1 MNFSKCI
8 LLAIIFSFADVQSNE
23 DKYYSSRR
31 QYTDIIYSAVWVFF
45 ESKVFLFPSFLNMI
59 IESLIQWIGGRWVS
73 RLTVGGRLVSV
84 SVVDRF
90 NKAH

>member
-1 MNFSKCI
+1 M
-8 LLAIIFSFADVQSNE
+8 FSFADVQSNKE
-23 DKYYSSRR
+23 KYYSSRR

-59 IESLIQWIGGRWVS
+59 IKSLIQWIGGRWVCG
-73 RLTVGGRLVSV
+73 LMVGGRLVSV